1 MKREASDR
9 LDLWFHQTNRKPLV
23 LRGARQT
30 GKTWIV
36 RDLAQRQHRTLIEI
50 NFDRTPEMA
59 SYFKEKNPIK
69 ILQNLSAE
77 FGFLIS
83 PETSLLFLDE
93 IQEAPEI
100 FSTLRWFKEE
110 LSVLP
115 VIATGSLLDF
125 VLNDHEFSMP
135 VGRIHYFYLE
145 PMSFLE
151 FVLSTGNEPLY
162 ETLKT
167 TSFDEP
173 LHETHHQKC
182 MTLYRDYC
190 LCGGMP
196 EAVQKWKDTSSL
208 AHCMT
213 VQTDLLATIRDDFN
227 KYGKNSLL
235 LRKTLRSVA
244 NQIGNK
250 FILSRVG
257 EEYRALETK
266 NALAMLSMARV
277 VSLVHHTAGNGIPL
291 GAEMNDKFFKALFL
305 DTGLVSSHL
314 GLARMASDDIWK
326 AIFSNRGAIAEQF
339 VGQQLRY
346 ALAQDGDPE
355 LFYWQRTGGR
365 QGELDYLIQSG
376 SHIIPIEVKSGA
388 SGTMKSL
395 HQFMFD
401 KNLKSA
407 LRFDANNLSHLEI
420 EIKTTQGDPAQ
431 YTMLSAPVYLA
442 ERAFELLHSYF
453 RKRI

>member
-9 LDLWFHQTNRKPLV
+9 LDQWLYQTDRKPLV

-36 RDLAQRQHRTLIEI
+36 RDLAHRQQRTLIEI
-50 NFDRTPEMA
+50 NFERTPEMA
-59 SYFKEKNPIK
+59 AYFKEKNPVK

-77 FGFLIS
+77 LGVLIS

-93 IQEAPEI
+93 IQAAPEV

-110 LSVLP
+110 LSALP

-151 FVLSTGNEPLY
+151 FVRSTGNEPLY

-167 TSFDEP
+167 VSFDDP
-173 LHETHHQKC
+173 LHEAHHQKC
-182 MTLYRDYC
+182 ITLYRDYC

-196 EAVQKWKDTSSL
+196 EAIQKWKDTSSL

-227 KYGKNSLL
+227 TYGKDSLL
-235 LRKTLRSVA
+235 LRKTLRSIA
-244 NQIGNK
+244 DQTGNK

-257 EEYRALETK
+257 EGYRAIEIKRSLT
-266 NALAMLSMARV
+266 LLSMARV
-277 VSLVHHTAGNGIPL
+277 ASPVHHAAGNGIPL
-291 GAEMNDKFFKALFL
+291 GAEMNDKFFKVLFL

-314 GLARMASDDIWK
+314 GLARMPSSDIEK
-326 AIFSNRGAIAEQF
+326 AVFSNQGGVAEQF

-346 ALAQDGDPE
+346 ALAPNGDPE

-388 SGTMKSL
+388 SGSMKSL
-395 HQFMFD
+395 HQFMFE
-401 KNLKSA
+401 KKLKTA
-407 LRFDANNLSHLEI
+407 LRFDTNNLSRLEVKV
-420 EIKTTQGDPAQ
+420 KTTQGDSVQ
-431 YTMLSAPVYLA
+431 YTLLSAPVYLA
-442 ERAFELLHSYF
+442 ERTFELLQ
-453 RKRI
+453 R